1 MREKMNSV
9 KRHVKLLGL
18 FAKYSLMAQ
27 LEYRINFISGL
38 LVELAWMLIKLIYV
52 AVIYRTGTDI
62 GILTADHMVMFIGI
76 YMLLTGFYML
86 FFGNFIGVGQLV
98 QSGDLDMYIVKPVST
113 QFYVTLKNLAFP
125 VMLPNLFVGI
135 AMICIG
141 WNGAGL
147 EVSVVSV
154 LGFCFYL
161 LTGLLLTYSLF
172 LIPFMLCFWFIS
184 VGGVVNMAAAAWDF
198 NNMPQLIY
206 PKWFQRLGTFI
217 LPIFVA
223 TNFPGLFIM
232 GELSLPMKIW
242 GAVLPIIIFF
252 ISRFMWKRGLAR
264 YSSASS

>member
-1 MREKMNSV
+1 MKEKINSI
-9 KRHVKLLGL
+9 KKHVRLLGL
-18 FAKYSLMAQ
+18 FAKYSLMSQ

-52 AVIYRTGTDI
+52 AVIYRAGTNI
-62 GILTADHMVMFIGI
+62 GILTTDHILLFIGI
-76 YMLLTGFYML
+76 YVLLTGFYML
-86 FFGNFIGVGQLV
+86 FFGNFIGLAGLV
-98 QSGDLDMYIVKPVST
+98 QNGNLDLYIVKPIST

-125 VMLPNLFVGI
+125 VLLPNLIIGI
-135 AMICIG
+135 IMICVG
-141 WNGAGL
+141 WSRAGL
-147 EVSVVSV
+147 TVSIESV

-161 LTGLLLTYSLF
+161 ISGLLLTYSLF

-184 VGGVVNMAAAAWDF
+184 IAGVVNLTAAAWDF

-232 GELSLPMKIW
+232 GELSLAMKIW
-242 GAVLPIIIFF
+242 GVVLPIIIFI